1 MIYHRINVLVKNL
14 SERAVHRN
22 RLTFF
27 VFVALCVSIRAH
39 ADLKSWSVIPELTS
53 VGDFEDKYLLN
64 LRPTIGFKWQSE
76 VSFFKDISV
85 SVEARLRA
93 DTQSEFVSTGKSYE
107 FKGDHAYL
115 QWQGNR
121 ASVGLGLQKY
131 TWGDSAFF
139 DGVDFLNPRDLT
151 EPLYSDDEQTK
162 IAVPSVNLQYLGDNT
177 VFQTVVTLKAS
188 RSPFERSFNGI
199 SVEKPADRRWIADSE
214 FGLKAGG
221 LLKNGW
227 DINGY
232 LLSYFERVP
241 QFYLSG
247 SPQTGFAFKVNEPRV
262 FSMGLSATQSAG
274 DFVFRSE
281 FALHSNRALPD
292 QGAML
297 RSRSDQA
304 VFHAT
309 LDATAFSDL
318 LTTFEF
324 WREHWFSKK
333 STNFLPDS
341 MLGGLRTQKSFWNGR
356 FEPAAGVLLS
366 PDRKERWSYVRAQL
380 KPYDSLQLS
389 AELHWAQTS
398 TGRVLARRGLR
409 NLIRS
414 SISFQF

>member
-1 MIYHRINVLVKNL
+1 MRLFRKEAHSSTLWSDVRFVLPIIGL
-14 SERAVHRN
+14 YTPCIARAE
-22 RLTFF
+22 
-27 VFVALCVSIRAH
+27 
-39 ADLKSWSVIPELTS
+39 LKSWSATPEVLT
-53 VGDFEDKYLLN
+53 VGTTKDRRLLN
-64 LRPTIGFKWQSE
+64 LRPGLGLKWQSE
-76 VSFFKDISV
+76 VYFFEEISI
-85 SVEARLRA
+85 SLEAKLRA
-93 DTQSEFVSTGKSYE
+93 DTRSKFVSTGKKYE
-107 FKGDHAYL
+107 LKSDHAVI

-151 EPLYSDDEQTK
+151 EPLYSDDEQIK

-177 VFQTVVTLKAS
+177 VFQTVITLKPS
-188 RSPFERSFNGI
+188 RSPLGGSFNGVA
-199 SVEKPADRRWIADSE
+199 VEKAPARRWFMDSE

-247 SPQTGFAFKVNEPRV
+247 SPQTGFVLKVNEPRV

-281 FALHSNRALPD
+281 FALHSNRALQD
-292 QGAML
+292 QGALL

-309 LDATAFSDL
+309 LDATLLKDL
-318 LTTFEF
+318 ITTFEV
-324 WREHWFSKK
+324 WQEHWFVSK
-333 STNFLPDS
+333 SANFIPDS
-341 MLGGLRTQKSFWNGR
+341 TLVGLRTQKPFWDGR

-366 PDRKERWSYVRAQL
+366 PDRKEQWRYVRAQL
-380 KPYDSLQLS
+380 KPYESLQLS
-389 AELHWAQTS
+389 AELHWAKTS
-398 TGRVLARRGLR
+398 TGRVLARRGLK

-414 SISFQF
+414 TISYQF